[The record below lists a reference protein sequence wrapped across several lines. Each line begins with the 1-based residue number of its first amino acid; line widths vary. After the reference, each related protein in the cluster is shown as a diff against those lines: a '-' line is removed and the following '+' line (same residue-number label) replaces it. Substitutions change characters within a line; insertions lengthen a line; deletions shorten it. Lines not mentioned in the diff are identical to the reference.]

1 MLKATAFA
9 NAAAVVGA
17 GLFVVCRLLVGMM
30 PQSMFN
36 IAQSWMHSVA
46 LQPSMMMGGYGTAS
60 GWLTGLVSMVV
71 VVWLVAYAF
80 AALYNSWAK

>member
-1 MLKATAFA
+1 MLNAKVFA

-17 GLFVVCRLLVGMM
+17 GLFVVCRLLVGVM

-46 LQPSMMMGGYGTAS
+46 LQPSMMGGYGTSS
-60 GWLTGLVSMVV
+60 GWLVGIVSMVV
-71 VVWLVAYAF
+71 VVWVVAYAF
-80 AALYNSWAK
+80 ASLYNSWAK